1 MIFLCFTLEV
11 GSFIGSVSRTIR
23 IELNSLQLLWLSLK
37 SNLKIIVMAQVTLK
51 GNPVNTI
58 GELPTA
64 GGLAPKFT
72 LVKSDLSEVALSDF
86 EGQKIVLNIFPSID
100 TGTCATSVRTFNEKA
115 AGLDNTVVLCISKD
129 LPFAI
134 ARFCGAE
141 GIDQVVSLSAFRDVD
156 FQNRYGVEIVDGPLK
171 GLLARSIVV
180 INEEGEIV
188 YNELVPEI
196 VDEPD
201 YESALNAL

>member
-1 MIFLCFTLEV
+1 
-11 GSFIGSVSRTIR
+11 
-23 IELNSLQLLWLSLK
+23 
-37 SNLKIIVMAQVTLK
+37 QVTLK